1 MPTVRELERKYVET
15 HPTSK
20 ELYERGTDCFPS
32 GVTHDARYAS
42 PFPIYADRAS
52 GTRKWDVDGNEYV
65 DYVMGHGSLLFGYG
79 HERVRER
86 FREQVE
92 RAAHMGTSTELEI
105 EWAELIKELV
115 PCAEDGLVRAHSSG
129 SEAVAM
135 AIRLARIHTG
145 REEVVMQAGA
155 YHGKADQ
162 VIPAQNGPPFGM
174 RNVRG
179 IPESV
184 RDDARIVPSND
195 LDALERV
202 LAEGDVACV
211 LLHCNNLY
219 ERAYVEGIR
228 DLTETYGAVF
238 VMDEVVSG
246 FRYAAGG
253 AQEYYGVTPDLAV
266 LGKVIGGGAPIGAV
280 CGPEELLQ
288 YYEFR
293 DETHWNDYVRIDVG
307 GTWNAQ
313 PLSIVGGIA
322 MMERIAEERGT
333 IYPRLYEIG
342 ERLVESFNDH
352 AEDLGVT
359 ARAYGLPPEDP
370 TQVKLEFF
378 DRPVPEEDLRLFRTG
393 PESFEDYE
401 RRRSYSAPE
410 ASRAHYL
417 VMSDSGVHAMHQGKS
432 LTTCTEYSEAD
443 LQRTEEAFGRSL
455 AVLKEN
461 DLVGTV

>member
-1 MPTVRELERKYVET
+1 MPSVPELEREYVET
-15 HPTSK
+15 RPTSK
-20 ELYERGTDCFPS
+20 ALYDRAKDSFAS
-32 GVTHDARYAS
+32 GVTHDARYAR

-52 GTRKWDVDGNEYV
+52 GTRKRDVDGNEYV

-79 HERVRER
+79 DERVREA

-92 RAAHMGTSTELEI
+92 RAVHMGTSTELEI
-105 EWAELIKELV
+105 EWAELIKQLV
-115 PCAEDGLVRAHSSG
+115 PRAENGLVRAHSSG
-129 SEAVAM
+129 SEAIEM
-135 AIRLARIHTG
+135 AIRLARIRTD
-145 REEVVMQAGA
+145 REKIVLQAGA

-162 VIPAQNGPPFGM
+162 VIPANNGPPFGL

-179 IPESV
+179 IPEGV
-184 RDDARIVPSND
+184 RDDLKIVPPND
-195 LDALERV
+195 LDALERA
-202 LAEGDVACV
+202 LADGDVACV

-228 DLTETYGAVF
+228 ELTETYGTVF

-266 LGKVIGGGAPIGAV
+266 LGKIIGGGAPIGAV

-293 DETHWNDYVRIDVG
+293 DDGYWNDYTRIKVG

-322 MMERIAEERGT
+322 AMERIAEERET

-342 ERLVESFNDH
+342 TRLVERFNDL

-359 ARAYGLPPEDP
+359 AHAYGLPLENP
-370 TQVKLEFF
+370 TQVKLRFF
-378 DRPVPEEDLRLFRTG
+378 DRPVPEEDMRLFRTG
-393 PESFEDYE
+393 PESFEDFE
-401 RRRSYSAPE
+401 TRRSYLAPE
-410 ASRAHYL
+410 AAQAHYL
-417 VMSDSGVHAMHQGKS
+417 TMSNEGVHAMHQGQA
-432 LTTCTEYSEAD
+432 LTTCVEYSEAD
-443 LQRTEEAFGRSL
+443 LRQTEEAFARSL
-455 AVLKEN
+455 ETLKEN
-461 DLVGTV
+461 DLIGRA